1 MSTKNA
7 HKAKYHFYFTT
18 AVLKHAEDNHINIG
32 DCFGYGEDNFVVD
45 LYPYSNLIYRCVDE
59 IERAPNK
66 WKESELFDL
75 VDNLSDCFW
84 GIIEREGYDEMDT
97 SMPCLD
103 EFELDIKRALNVFV
117 EIN

>member
-7 HKAKYHFYFTT
+7 LKAKYHFYFTT
-18 AVLKHAEDNHINIG
+18 AVLKHAEENGISIG
-32 DCFGYGEDNFVVD
+32 DSFGHGEDDFVVD

-59 IERAPNK
+59 LEQAPNR
-66 WKESELFDL
+66 WKESDLFDV

-84 GIIEREGYDEMDT
+84 GIIEREEHEPMEA

-103 EFELDIKRALNVFV
+103 EFELDIKRSLVAF
-117 EIN
+117 EA